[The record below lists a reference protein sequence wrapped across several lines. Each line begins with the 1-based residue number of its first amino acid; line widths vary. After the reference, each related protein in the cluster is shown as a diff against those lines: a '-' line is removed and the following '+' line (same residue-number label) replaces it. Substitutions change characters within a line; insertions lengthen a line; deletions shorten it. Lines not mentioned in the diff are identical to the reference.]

1 MFAAVLLIIAG
12 VLNIVYGIAAI
23 SEANF
28 FTAGGTHYVFWD
40 LNAWGWVAVI
50 VGIIQLTGGISLAT
64 GNTYGVVIG
73 IIGATIGAIESLLA
87 IGGDNPWWAL
97 GIFALCVWVLY
108 GLIVSGEDVDRVQT
122 RA

>member
-1 MFAAVLLIIAG
+1 
-12 VLNIVYGIAAI
+12 
-23 SEANF
+23 
-28 FTAGGTHYVFWD
+28 
-40 LNAWGWVAVI
+40 
-50 VGIIQLTGGISLAT
+50 
-64 GNTYGVVIG
+64 VIG

-108 GLIVSGEDVDRVQT
+108 GLIVYGEDVDRVQT